1 MSLKYDEVIVY
12 IVNCID
18 TKQTV
23 KDIRVKAKKE
33 TQIRLCE
40 TLAVPTVLM
49 EWNLRFIKE
58 TWKQDTIVR
67 NEIFKKGKGTNYSF
81 A

>member
-49 EWNLRFIKE
+49 E
-58 TWKQDTIVR
+58 
-67 NEIFKKGKGTNYSF
+67 
-81 A
+81 